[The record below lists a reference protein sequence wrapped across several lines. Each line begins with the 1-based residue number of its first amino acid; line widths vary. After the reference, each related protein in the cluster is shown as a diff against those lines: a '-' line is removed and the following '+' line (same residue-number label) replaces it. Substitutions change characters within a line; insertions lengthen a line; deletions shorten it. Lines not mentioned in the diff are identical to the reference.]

1 MPFQT
6 SVESSLLLVDDD
18 EAFGPVMAR
27 ALTRRGFTVHWARA
41 GIQAL
46 QLARA
51 HSPTHAVLDLRLLEG
66 ESGLDL
72 IEPLRAINPAMRI
85 VVLTGYAS
93 ITTAIDAIKLGA
105 AYYLPKPVEA
115 DAIVRA
121 FAHAPGEE
129 ATPPALSEPERLS
142 VRRLE
147 WEHIHRVLAEHGGNI
162 SAAARSLNMHRRT
175 LQRKLSKRAINR

>member
-41 GIQAL
+41 GLQAL

-51 HSPTHAVLDLRLLEG
+51 HPPTHAVLDLRLLEG
-66 ESGLDL
+66 ESGLEL
-72 IEPLRAINPAMRI
+72 IEPLRALNPAIRI

-121 FAHAPGEE
+121 FAHVPREE
-129 ATPPALSEPERLS
+129 AVSPEPPEPERLS
-142 VRRLE
+142 IRRLE

-175 LQRKLSKRAINR
+175 LQRKLSKHAVNR